1 MIFWCSFVHITKS
14 TQIYLKEEC
23 SGIFQICVF
32 GAWQSAV
39 HLVMC
44 PLTNYSGL
52 LLGNIEG
59 HFQKNKDGIY
69 NIANT
74 VLYIIRYRLIVLF

>member
-1 MIFWCSFVHITKS
+1 MVFF
-14 TQIYLKEEC
+14 Y
-23 SGIFQICVF
+23 ICVY

-44 PLTNYSGL
+44 PLTNYSGF

-59 HFQKNKDGIY
+59 HFQENKDGVY
-69 NIANT
+69 NTANFD
-74 VLYIIRYRLIVLF
+74 LYIIRYSLIVLF